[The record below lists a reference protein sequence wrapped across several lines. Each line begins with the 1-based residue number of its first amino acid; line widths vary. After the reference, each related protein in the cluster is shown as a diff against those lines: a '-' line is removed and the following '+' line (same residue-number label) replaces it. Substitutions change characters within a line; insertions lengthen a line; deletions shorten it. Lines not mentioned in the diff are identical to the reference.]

1 MEEKTLQPSAG
12 EENKPQN
19 KKTIKLKEKNNNPP
33 KGVVKSKSIKKSPKK
48 VKKASAVKKSK
59 ILKKETTKKKSDK
72 IEKPEKTQEKVSSTK
87 SKTLKKETA
96 KKKSDKIE
104 KPEKTKEKASSTKSK
119 TLKKETAKKKSDK
132 IEKSKKTEEKNS
144 LKEEKGEIV
153 KETNYSSNSIEDLVK
168 IYQELSTGEA
178 WLKNHKSL
186 QSVNHQFN
194 IKFQLEI
201 DEQKKKFLGEGGN
214 EIDFLFKPKYK
225 ISFDQITFEY
235 RKKRREHF
243 KDQEV
248 AQKLNLE
255 RRKSIIE
262 EIKNLID
269 QNQINSK
276 TYRDFRA
283 LQESWYNTGQVPR
296 NESQNLWDTFK
307 HHVERFYAFLHL
319 DREFREMDYNYNY
332 EEKVKIIERAE
343 ALKEYPDTIKASRDL
358 NILHKQWKN
367 DLGPVAK
374 EHRENL
380 WTRFQNASKVI
391 QERRQNYQKDINGAM
406 KDNLAKKEELLLEMH
421 RILKDVPKNH
431 VAWQN
436 ALKKFNTL
444 RENFK
449 NIGYVPAK
457 ESKASWKSFRE
468 VGTDFMRLKNIFYKQ
483 QKKAFNSNIDSK
495 KNLINLSK
503 EILNIENWQSCVQKM
518 KDFQKEWKAIGFVPR
533 KLDNKLWKEFSDI
546 QKEYFNRLKSG
557 YEHISPEKEILLN
570 KKKSFLNKIKN
581 VIFTDEID
589 LIKEEYTTHLIK
601 WNQLESLDSKN
612 EIKMN
617 ESFSNILIGQLR
629 KTKLEKEDLNSV
641 IKDFNLK
648 VLKSDPH
655 RLEKEFQAKKSLLF
669 NLQAEL
675 TQLENNL
682 EFFSNSSVENPLFK
696 NVEKQISSCQ
706 SKIDN
711 AQKEYI
717 NLKQIRNAQNK
728 STIDSEEK
736 AKASDN
742 QQLLESGEE
751 D

>member
-12 EENKPQN
+12 VKNKPQN

-33 KGVVKSKSIKKSPKK
+33 EGVVKPKSIKKSPKK
-48 VKKASAVKKSK
+48 V
-59 ILKKETTKKKSDK
+59 
-72 IEKPEKTQEKVSSTK
+72 EKTKEKVSLTK
-87 SKTLKKETA
+87 SKTLIKETS
-96 KKKSDKIE
+96 KKKSEKIE
-104 KPEKTKEKASSTKSK
+104 KSEKTKEK
-119 TLKKETAKKKSDK
+119 
-132 IEKSKKTEEKNS
+132 NS
-144 LKEEKGEIV
+144 LKAIKGEIV
-153 KETNYSSNSIEDLVK
+153 KESKYTSNSVEDLIK

-178 WLKNHKSL
+178 WLKNHKLL
-186 QSVNHQFN
+186 QSINYQFN
-194 IKFQLEI
+194 IKFQLDVE
-201 DEQKKKFLGEGGN
+201 EQKKKFLEEGGN

-225 ISFDQITFEY
+225 TSFDQITFEY

-276 TYRDFRA
+276 TYKDFRT

-391 QERRQNYQKDINGAM
+391 QERRQNYQKDITGAM

-421 RILKDVPKNH
+421 EILKDVPKNH

-495 KNLINLSK
+495 KNLISLSK

-557 YEHISPEKEILLN
+557 YEHISPEKEMLLN
-570 KKKSFLNKIKN
+570 KKKSFLDKIKN
-581 VIFTDEID
+581 LIFTDEID
-589 LIKEEYTTHLIK
+589 LIKEEYSTHLIK

-617 ESFSNILIGQLR
+617 ESFSNIMIGQLR

-641 IKDFNLK
+641 IKDFNSK
-648 VLKSDPH
+648 VLKSDPQ

-717 NLKQIRNAQNK
+717 SLKQIRNAQNK

>member
-33 KGVVKSKSIKKSPKK
+33 KGVVKSKSIKKSSKK
-48 VKKASAVKKSK
+48 VEKASDVKKSK
-59 ILKKETTKKKSDK
+59 ILKKETAKKRSDK
-72 IEKPEKTQEKVSSTK
+72 IEKPKKTKEKASSTK

-96 KKKSDKIE
+96 KKKSHKIE
-104 KPEKTKEKASSTKSK
+104 KSKKTKEKGSSTKSK

-132 IEKSKKTEEKNS
+132 IEKSKKTKEKNS
-144 LKEEKGEIV
+144 LNQEKGEIV
-153 KETNYSSNSIEDLVK
+153 KESNYSSNSIEDLIK

-255 RRKSIIE
+255 KRKSIIE
-262 EIKNLID
+262 EIKNLIN

-332 EEKVKIIERAE
+332 EEKIKIIERAE

-391 QERRQNYQKDINGAM
+391 QERRQNYQKDITWAM

-421 RILKDVPKNH
+421 QILKDVPKNH

-468 VGTDFMRLKNIFYKQ
+468 VGTDFMKLKNIFYKQ

-495 KNLINLSK
+495 KNLISLSK
-503 EILNIENWQSCVQKM
+503 EILNIEKWQSCVQKM

-570 KKKSFLNKIKN
+570 KKKSFLDKIKN

-589 LIKEEYTTHLIK
+589 LIKEEYSTHLTK

-655 RLEKEFQAKKSLLF
+655 RLEKEFQAKKLLLF

-711 AQKEYI
+711 VQKEYI

-728 STIDSEEK
+728 STIDSKEK

>member
-1 MEEKTLQPSAG
+1 MEEKTQKPSVG
-12 EENKPQN
+12 EEKKPQN
-19 KKTIKLKEKNNNPP
+19 KKNIKLKEKNNTAN
-33 KGVVKSKSIKKSPKK
+33 KGDIGKQSIKKSPKK
-48 VKKASAVKKSK
+48 VEKNSPLKKSK
-59 ILKKETTKKKSDK
+59 SLKKVTDKKKLKSTEKSEISIASKEKVKEPNAIKKETDEIKVESKEKSR
-72 IEKPEKTQEKVSSTK
+72 K
-87 SKTLKKETA
+87 SK
-96 KKKSDKIE
+96 E
-104 KPEKTKEKASSTKSK
+104 KN
-119 TLKKETAKKKSDK
+119 L
-132 IEKSKKTEEKNS
+132 SKKGGS
-144 LKEEKGEIV
+144 EIV
-153 KETNYSSNSIEDLVK
+153 KELNFGSNSIEELIK
-168 IYQELSTGEA
+168 IYKELSTGDT

-186 QSVNHQFN
+186 QNINNQFN
-194 IKFQLEI
+194 IKFQI
-201 DEQKKKFLGEGGN
+201 DVEEQKKKFLDEGGT
-214 EIDFLFKPKYK
+214 EIDFFYKPKHK
-225 ISFDQITFEY
+225 INFDQITFEY
-235 RKKRREHF
+235 RKKRREHY
-243 KDQEV
+243 KDQEE
-248 AQKLNLE
+248 AQKVNLE

-276 TYRDFRA
+276 TYKNFRR
-283 LQESWYNTGQVPR
+283 LQESWYNTGLVPR

-319 DREFREMDYNYNY
+319 DREFREMDYNHNY
-332 EEKVKIIERAE
+332 EEKIKIIERAE
-343 ALKEYPDTIKASRDL
+343 ALKDYSDTIKASRDL

-391 QERRQNYQKDINGAM
+391 QERRQDYQKDISGAM
-406 KDNLAKKEELLLEMH
+406 RDNLAKKEELLLEMYQ
-421 RILKDVPKNH
+421 ILKDLPENH

-444 RENFK
+444 REDFK
-449 NIGYVPAK
+449 NIGYVSAK
-457 ESKASWKSFRE
+457 ESKTSWKSFRE

-483 QKKAFNSNIDSK
+483 QKKTFNSNIEAK
-495 KNLINLSK
+495 KNLIKLSK
-503 EILNIENWQSCVQKM
+503 EILDIENWKNCIQKM
-518 KDFQKEWKAIGFVPR
+518 KDFQKEWKIIGFVPR

-557 YEHISPEKEILLN
+557 YKHISAEKEVLLS
-570 KKKSFLNKIKN
+570 KKKSFLDKIQN

-589 LIKEEYTTHLIK
+589 AIKEEYFAHCIK
-601 WNQLESLDSKN
+601 WGQLGTLDSKN

-617 ESFSNILIGQLR
+617 QLLNDILVRQIK

-641 IKDFNLK
+641 IKNINFS
-648 VLKSDPH
+648 VLKSDPQ
-655 RLEKEFQAKKSLLF
+655 RLEKEFQAIKSLLF

-706 SKIDN
+706 RKIDDV
-711 AQKEYI
+711 QKEYI

-728 STIDSEEK
+728 SAMISEEK
-736 AKASDN
+736 AKASLD
-742 QQLLESGEE
+742 QQSLESDKE